1 MRQDVANVIQQLKRK
16 DLMLLNKSELARRMG
31 CNRRTIDKYIK
42 QATDQQVSTSKRKY
56 ESLLDP
62 YKSIIIDKVETYG
75 ATAMAVYKF
84 IQKKGFRGKYGI
96 VNQFV
101 KKHKKSEQQKASI
114 RFETTPGLQAQVD
127 WKECIKMI
135 SKHGEVFHVNI
146 FLMVLGY
153 SRKKFL
159 KLTTN
164 KTQQTL
170 FLCLFEAIKAYQGVP
185 HEILF
190 DNMATVI
197 DRKKSSFK
205 SISFNQT
212 FKYFADDAGFT
223 PITCRPYRPKTKG
236 KVETLAKFTGR
247 LKVYNGEFESFE
259 DLEAITEDFMN
270 EINNEISQ
278 ATGEIPNERF
288 EKEQEY
294 LCPLPSIHSLSSYFS
309 YHKEYKV
316 SKESMVTYKGQKYS
330 VPIRYIGYLVN
341 VYEDDQDIKFYYM
354 EDLICCHQKSD
365 KFLNYK
371 FEHAREILKSDAL
384 KHFTDPEIDDFIN
397 NSLSNMD
404 MLLK

>member
-1 MRQDVANVIQQLKRK
+1 MRQDVAIEIQQLKRK
-16 DLMLLNKSELARRMG
+16 DLILLNKSEHARRMG
-31 CNRRTIDKYIK
+31 CNRRTIDKYIRK
-42 QATDQQVSTSKRKY
+42 ASSQPMPTSKRKY

-75 ATAMAVYKF
+75 ASAMAIYKF
-84 IQKKGFRGKYGI
+84 IQKKGFSGKYGI
-96 VNQFV
+96 VNKFV
-101 KKHKKSEQQKASI
+101 KKHKKSEQNKATI

-127 WKECIKMI
+127 WKESLKMI
-135 SKHGEVFHVNI
+135 SKHGEVFYVNI

-197 DRKKSSFK
+197 NRKNSSFK

-236 KVETLAKFTGR
+236 
-247 LKVYNGEFESFE
+247 
-259 DLEAITEDFMN
+259 
-270 EINNEISQ
+270 
-278 ATGEIPNERF
+278 
-288 EKEQEY
+288 
-294 LCPLPSIHSLSSYFS
+294 
-309 YHKEYKV
+309 
-316 SKESMVTYKGQKYS
+316 
-330 VPIRYIGYLVN
+330 N
-341 VYEDDQDIKFYYM
+341 V
-354 EDLICCHQKSD
+354 
-365 KFLNYK
+365 
-371 FEHAREILKSDAL
+371 
-384 KHFTDPEIDDFIN
+384 
-397 NSLSNMD
+397 
-404 MLLK
+404 